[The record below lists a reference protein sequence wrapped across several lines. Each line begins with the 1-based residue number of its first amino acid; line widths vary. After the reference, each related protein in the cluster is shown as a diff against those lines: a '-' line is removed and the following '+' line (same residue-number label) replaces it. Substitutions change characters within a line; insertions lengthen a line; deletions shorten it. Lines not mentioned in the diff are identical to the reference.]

1 LIRTDKIMKNIN
13 KELLHA
19 LKLVYNLLEFGTENV
34 GRKKE
39 ALKIA
44 FEAIKKAQ
52 E

>member
-1 LIRTDKIMKNIN
+1 MENIN

-19 LKLVYNLLEFGTENV
+19 LKLVSNLLEFGTENV

-44 FEAIKKAQ
+44 SKAIKKAQ